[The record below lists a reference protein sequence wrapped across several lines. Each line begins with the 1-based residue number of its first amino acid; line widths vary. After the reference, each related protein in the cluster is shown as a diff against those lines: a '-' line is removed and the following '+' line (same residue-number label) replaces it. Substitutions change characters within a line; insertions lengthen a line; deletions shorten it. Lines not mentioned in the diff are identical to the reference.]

1 MPILPLFPL
10 LPVRWMLILWVPLG
24 LMMALRAEPVVVI
37 NEFKSDPPGSDT
49 REFIELFAYD
59 SATGEAM
66 GQFPL
71 DGHVVVL
78 FNGNS
83 AVNAAYAVTPADGS
97 SRAAMALD
105 GYRTN
110 AAGFFALG
118 SPDVAGVDLVL
129 LPGSTGWLQNGPDG
143 IGLYKNLPIDFA
155 VGSEALADGLVDAL
169 VYGTD
174 DPEDVDLLAIL
185 SPGVG
190 QINELPNSVFS
201 LARVPDGGAPFAAEL
216 FTPQSPTPGSRN
228 LPTDGLLISLDPPT
242 LAEGETRTGRVSR
255 TGSTGADLI
264 VTFSSSDAME
274 LAAPSPVLIPAGTGS
289 APVEIRSEDNSWPD
303 GAREVEVTA
312 SAPGYLAA
320 VLKLTIHDDSD
331 TTQPVVLNEVFASGV
346 GDANRDGAN
355 ATNQDRFNDE
365 FVEFV
370 NRSIAEVD
378 LSGFHIV
385 VSAIDS
391 PRHTFSAGTRLPAGA
406 ALVVFGGG
414 SPSLGITEEFGNAW
428 IQVANA
434 PALGLFLL
442 EPAGRVSLRNPEG
455 TEVAAFRYD
464 HQLGS
469 VESVTRSP
477 DLIGPAT
484 PHGLAGDGSLLFSPG
499 TRGDGGGFATVAHR
513 LECAIEPSSVLEHA
527 GPQAASLIVTRSGP
541 TDRPLVVSVVPR
553 DASEAV
559 PSAPSLTIP
568 AGETTARL
576 PIDVI
581 DDTAT
586 DGPQMAGFS
595 CIAAGHLNGSA
606 TLQVEDDGFD
616 RPPTAVFINE
626 IDTDQPGADAGE
638 FIELYVG
645 EPAARALDGYVVVLF
660 NGNHSSNGAYAVIDL
675 AGHSSNARGLFVIGN
690 ASVPHVDLTIPNA
703 SIQNGADAVAVY
715 RAPASSFSTGGTGT
729 PPTPDSLVD
738 VVIYGNGS
746 GQDFDLIAGFQALG
760 DPRSDGLV
768 QHNEGEPNN
777 PHSLAR
783 IPDAVT
789 PFGLFVTSPPTPG
802 LPNDERPG
810 VMPSIRVAFE
820 NGTVAIEFTGSLES
834 ATSLQ
839 SGAFRPVP
847 DATSPHRLPLPLE
860 GSRFFRAVAR

>member
-1 MPILPLFPL
+1 MPVLPLFPL
-10 LPVRWMLILWVPLG
+10 FPVRWMFFVWVLLG
-24 LMMALRAEPVVVI
+24 LMMSLRAEPVVVI

-49 REFIELFAYD
+49 REFIELFVYD

-66 GQFPL
+66 GGFPL

-97 SRAAMALD
+97 SRAAIALE
-105 GYRTN
+105 GHRTN
-110 AAGFFALG
+110 AAGFFVLG

-143 IGLYKNLPIDFA
+143 IGLYKNPPIDFSVGAEA
-155 VGSEALADGLVDAL
+155 VADGLVDAL

-174 DPEDVDLLAIL
+174 DPEDVDLVAIL
-185 SPGVG
+185 NPGAG
-190 QINELPNSVFS
+190 QINELPNSVSS
-201 LARVPDGGAPFAAEL
+201 LARMPDGGAPFAAGL
-216 FTPQSPTPGSRN
+216 LTPQSPTPGSRN
-228 LPTDGLLISLDPPT
+228 LPTDGLSITLDPPT
-242 LAEGETRTGRVSR
+242 LEEGETRTGRVTR
-255 TGSTGADLI
+255 TGATAADVI
-264 VTFSSSDAME
+264 VTLASSDAME
-274 LAAPSPVLIPAGTGS
+274 LAAPLPLLIPAGALS
-289 APVEIRSEDNSWPD
+289 APVAVRSVDNSWPD
-303 GAREVEVTA
+303 GTREVEVTA

-320 VLKLTIHDDSD
+320 VLKLIIHDDNDSS
-331 TTQPVVLNEVFASGV
+331 QPVVINEVFASGA

-365 FVEFV
+365 FVEVV
-370 NRSIAEVD
+370 NRGITEFD
-378 LSGFHIV
+378 LTGFQIV
-385 VSAIDS
+385 VSAIDT
-391 PRHTFSAGTRLPAGA
+391 PRHTFPAGSRLPAGA

-414 SPSLGITEEFGNAW
+414 NPSLGISEEFSNAW

-434 PALGLFLL
+434 PALGLFLV
-442 EPAGRVSLRNPEG
+442 EPAGRVSLRNQEG
-455 TEVAAFRYD
+455 AEVAAIRYD
-464 HQLGS
+464 HQSGS

-477 DLIGPAT
+477 DVTGPAI
-484 PHGLAGDGSLLFSPG
+484 PHGLVGDGSFLFSPG
-499 TRGDGGGFATVAHR
+499 TRSDGSEFVAVADR
-513 LECAIEPSSVLEHA
+513 LECAIEPPSVLENA

-541 TDRPLVVSVVPR
+541 TARPLIVTIMPR
-553 DASEAV
+553 DATEAV

-576 PIDVI
+576 PIDVV

-586 DGPQMAGFS
+586 DGPQRAGFL

-606 TLQVEDDGFD
+606 TLQVEDDGLD
-616 RPPTAVFINE
+616 RPPSAVFINE
-626 IDTDQPGADAGE
+626 IDSDQPGADTGE

-660 NGNHSSNGAYAVIDL
+660 NGNHSANGAYTVIDL
-675 AGHSSNARGLFVIGN
+675 AGHSSDAHGFFVIGN
-690 ASVPHVDLTIPNA
+690 ASVPNVDLIIPNA

-715 RAPASSFSTGGTGT
+715 RSPVSSFSTGSSAT
-729 PPTPDSLVD
+729 PPTPDNLVD

-746 GQDFDLIAGFQALG
+746 GQDFDLIAGFQAFG
-760 DPRSDGLV
+760 DPPSDGLV

-777 PHSLAR
+777 PHSIAR

-789 PFGLFVTSPPTPG
+789 PFGLFVASPPTPG
-802 LPNDERPG
+802 HANNERPA
-810 VMPSIRVAFE
+810 VTPWIHMVFE
-820 NGTVAIEFTGSLES
+820 DGAVVIEFTGTLES
-834 ATSLQ
+834 ASDLQ
-839 SGAFRPVP
+839 SGDFSPVP
-847 DATSPHRLPLPLE
+847 GATSPHRLPPTLE